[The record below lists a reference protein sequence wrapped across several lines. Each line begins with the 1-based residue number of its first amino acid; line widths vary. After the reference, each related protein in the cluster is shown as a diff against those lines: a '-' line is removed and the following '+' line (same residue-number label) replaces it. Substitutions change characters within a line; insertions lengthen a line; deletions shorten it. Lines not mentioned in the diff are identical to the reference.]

1 MSRTHLSIFISM
13 CKPSLCSLSSSQT
26 QSIDV
31 QNKFHSQLTIF
42 HSLCLSLPLSISI
55 LLYLINISPTSCL
68 YLYITVSLHL
78 TIPLYL
84 TLSFCHISLPPLL
97 FSSPLSL
104 SLYLTPS
111 LSPPLLFSSPCLSLS
126 LHPFKQ
132 SAARTP
138 RTTIH
143 PRSFR
148 HNLRSGHFYKKSKI
162 HGHSRGRR
170 GRPYHGKYPCR
181 IGRVTLRLDSFTSL
195 RRGSLLLMIWLS
207 SMKGFMAS
215 KVNVC
220 FLRRRHIESFTHNWN
235 LASICVLSFP
245 LQGTRWLE
253 LTNLYYHY

>member
-31 QNKFHSQLTIF
+31 QNKFHSQLTLF

-55 LLYLINISPTSCL
+55 LLYL
-68 YLYITVSLHL
+68 YLYISHL
-78 TIPLYL
+78 
-84 TLSFCHISLPPLL
+84 
-97 FSSPLSL
+97 LSL
-104 SLYLTPS
+104 SLYYCISLSYYPSLSHSLIFPSLSPSVTLFLPLVSISLSHSLSLS
-111 LSPPLLFSSPCLSLS
+111 LSPPLLFSSPCLSLSLS

-170 GRPYHGKYPCR
+170 GRPYHGKFPCR
-181 IGRVTLRLDSFTSL
+181 IGRVTPRLDSFTSL
-195 RRGSLLLMIWLS
+195 RRGSLLLMI
-207 SMKGFMAS
+207 
-215 KVNVC
+215 
-220 FLRRRHIESFTHNWN
+220 
-235 LASICVLSFP
+235 
-245 LQGTRWLE
+245 
-253 LTNLYYHY
+253 